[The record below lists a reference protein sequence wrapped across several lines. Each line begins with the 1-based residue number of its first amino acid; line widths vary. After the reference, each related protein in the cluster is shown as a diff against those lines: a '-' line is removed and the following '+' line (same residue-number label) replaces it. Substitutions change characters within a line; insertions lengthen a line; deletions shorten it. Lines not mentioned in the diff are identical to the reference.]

1 MLWLSQLKQQ
11 HARCD
16 VWPNTVTFFN
26 TFNIYIALC
35 FWSHFHHLEQQKLP
49 VSVQSVEGLE
59 PAVLCQRVRDLHDVV
74 LSEELLSFNM
84 EILIFLRGCYV
95 IVFCSKRIKEE
106 VHLCD
111 GARGAGAELV
121 EEVSLL
127 QEQLLEVLLAPEDE
141 VLLVKLVNLLPES
154 ITQRE

>member
-1 MLWLSQLKQQ
+1 M
-11 HARCD
+11 RD
-16 VWPNTVTFFN
+16 VTSGPIQSLFSTHSTYCSV
-26 TFNIYIALC
+26 
-35 FWSHFHHLEQQKLP
+35 FWIHFHHLEQQKLP

-74 LSEELLSFNM
+74 LSQEFLSFNM
-84 EILIFLRGCYV
+84 KILIFLRSCYV
-95 IVFCSKRIKEE
+95 IVFFCSKSMKEE
-106 VHLCD
+106 VHLSD

-141 VLLVKLVNLLPES
+141 VLLVKLVYLLPES
-154 ITQRE
+154 II